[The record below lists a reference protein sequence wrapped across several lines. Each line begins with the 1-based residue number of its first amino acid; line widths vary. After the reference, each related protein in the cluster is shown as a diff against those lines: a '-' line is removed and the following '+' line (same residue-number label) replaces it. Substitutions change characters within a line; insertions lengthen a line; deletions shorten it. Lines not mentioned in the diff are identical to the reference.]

1 MFQFLFKYPQS
12 AYARGQI
19 ALLGAW
25 PKWILALLIVA
36 AAVAIAWR
44 IRAHLAEA
52 APNMRGWRSALI
64 WGLQTLMAAIVLVLL
79 WQPAITVAEL
89 KQQQNIVAVLIDD
102 SRSMSIVEDGSTREA
117 QAVKALDNGVLAN
130 LNRAFQTRLY
140 RVSDVPARIESL
152 KDLNAGAS
160 VTRLGDSLKQLS
172 DETSDLPIGAIV
184 LLSDG
189 DDNTGGI
196 SADAISAIRA
206 RRIPVHTVGFG
217 REHAE
222 RDVELE
228 DVIVAP
234 RAMAGSRLAARV
246 TLHQRGFPGAKVM
259 VSVQDVSGDHPKAL
273 AARAITLGA
282 DGIQQIETL
291 LFDIGSAGAKTLQI
305 SAAPLSGEQNTA
317 NNMLTRVVNVASDPR
332 RILYIEGE
340 PRWEYKFLRQA
351 EQDDRM
357 VQIVSSVRTSE
368 NKTYRQ
374 GIGDAKELANGFPTR
389 AEDLFGYQG

>member
-12 AYARGQI
+12 AYARGQV

-25 PKWILALLIVA
+25 PKWILALLIIA

-44 IRAHLAEA
+44 IRAHLPEA
-52 APNMRGWRSALI
+52 APNMRGWRSWLI

-117 QAVKALDNGVLAN
+117 QAVKALESGVLAN

-140 RVSDVPARIESL
+140 RVSDVVTRLESL
-152 KDLNAGAS
+152 KDLHADAPT
-160 VTRLGDSLKQLS
+160 TRLGDSLKQLS
-172 DETSDLPIGAIV
+172 DETSDLPIGAVV

-206 RRIPVHTVGFG
+206 RRIPVHTVGLG

-222 RDVELE
+222 RDVELD
-228 DVIVAP
+228 DVVVAP

-246 TLHQRGFPGAKVM
+246 TLHQRGFAGTKV
-259 VSVQDVSGDHPKAL
+259 
-273 AARAITLGA
+273 AIF
-282 DGIQQIETL
+282 QC
-291 LFDIGSAGAKTLQI
+291 
-305 SAAPLSGEQNTA
+305 
-317 NNMLTRVVNVASDPR
+317 
-332 RILYIEGE
+332 
-340 PRWEYKFLRQA
+340 
-351 EQDDRM
+351 RM
-357 VQIVSSVRTSE
+357 
-368 NKTYRQ
+368 
-374 GIGDAKELANGFPTR
+374 
-389 AEDLFGYQG
+389 